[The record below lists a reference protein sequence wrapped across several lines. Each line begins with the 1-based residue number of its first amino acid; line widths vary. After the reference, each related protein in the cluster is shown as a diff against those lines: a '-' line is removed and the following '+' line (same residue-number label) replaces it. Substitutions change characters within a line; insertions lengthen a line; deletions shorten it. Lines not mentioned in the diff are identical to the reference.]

1 MLGHRRLETQDYV
14 AILRRRWWLLIGL
27 TALGLTVGYSVCRVI
42 PNQYTSQTLV
52 LVEPP
57 TVPDSYVRPV
67 ITEDLN
73 QRLASMQEQILS
85 RTRLQQIVQQFG
97 LYKKEAN
104 QAPTENLVGRLRR
117 SIVVTPVTPMPQT
130 RAQDLPGFYVSVT
143 MDDARL
149 AQQVCSEITSMFLEQ
164 NLRLRQQ
171 LSQNTTD
178 FLTKQLEEAKARL
191 DDQDAKLAEF
201 QRRHIGE
208 LPDNQQTNL
217 SLLSGLTT
225 QLEAVT
231 QVVSRVEQEKAFAKT
246 LLTQE
251 LAAWKAS
258 QQGQNPQ
265 TLQQQL
271 TDLQNQLGTLRARY
285 TDSHPDVVKIK
296 SEIARVQKQIDDA
309 VAQGQGPAVDKDAK
323 SPHVEPAHIQQLRAQ
338 LEQDDV
344 IIRTH
349 TKEQE
354 QFQQQ
359 IKVLQSRV
367 QMTPTVEQ
375 EFKMLT
381 RDHQTAL
388 ELYNDLLKKQN
399 QSAMATD
406 LERRQQ
412 GEQFRILD
420 PPSLPEK
427 PSYPDRLLFSL
438 GGLGGG
444 LGLGLGLTLLLEWR
458 DQTLRTERDIEV
470 CLQLPTLAVIPSLK
484 PSRGK
489 VKGGAGNLVAQQ
501 AAVTQLNSRSFN
513 S

>member
-1 MLGHRRLETQDYV
+1 MLGHRPLETRDYI
-14 AILRRRWWLLIGL
+14 AILRRHWWQLMGL
-27 TALGLTVGYSVCRVI
+27 AILGVTIGYSVCLAI
-42 PNQYTSQTLV
+42 PNRYTSQTLV

-57 TVPDSYVRPV
+57 TVPDSYVKPV

-85 RTRLQQIVQQFG
+85 RTRLQHIVEQFG
-97 LYKKEAN
+97 LYKKETN
-104 QAPTENLVGRLRR
+104 QAPIEDLVGRLRR

-130 RAQDLPGFYVSVT
+130 RVQDLPGFYVSVT

-149 AQQVCSEITSMFLEQ
+149 AQQVCGDITSMFLEQ
-164 NLRLRQQ
+164 NLHLRQQ
-171 LSQNTTD
+171 LSENTTD
-178 FLTKQLEEAKARL
+178 FLTKQLEGAKARL
-191 DDQDAKLAEF
+191 DEQDAKLAEF

-217 SLLSGLTT
+217 SLLMGLNT

-231 QVVSRVEQEKAFAKT
+231 QAISRVQQENAFTET
-246 LLTQE
+246 LLAQQ
-251 LAAWKAS
+251 LAAWKSS
-258 QQGQNPQ
+258 QEGQNPQ

-285 TDSHPDVVKIK
+285 TDSHPDAVKVK
-296 SEIARVQKQIDDA
+296 SEIGRLQKQIDEA
-309 VAQGQGPAVDKDAK
+309 VTRGQGQSIDKGAK
-323 SPHVEPAHIQQLRAQ
+323 APLTEPAHIQQLRAQ
-338 LEQDDV
+338 LQQDEV
-344 IIRTH
+344 STRNRTR
-349 TKEQE
+349 EQE
-354 QFQQQ
+354 QLQQQ
-359 IKVLQSRV
+359 IKALQARI
-367 QMTPTVEQ
+367 QMTPMVEQ
-375 EFKMLT
+375 EFKTLT

-427 PSYPDRLLFSL
+427 PSFPDRVLFSL
-438 GGLGGG
+438 GGLVGG
-444 LGLGLGLTLLLEWR
+444 LALGLSLTVLLEWR

-470 CLQLPTLAVIPSLK
+470 CMQLPTLAVIPSLK

-489 VKGGAGNLVAQQ
+489 IRSTAQSAVATQGRPR
-501 AAVTQLNSRSFN
+501 QLNWQS
-513 S
+513 

>member
-1 MLGHRRLETQDYV
+1 MLGHRPLETRDYV
-14 AILRRRWWLLIGL
+14 AILRRRWWLLIGP
-27 TALGLTVGYSVCRVI
+27 AIFGVAVGYSVCLII
-42 PNQYTSQTLV
+42 PSQYMSQTLV
-52 LVEPP
+52 LIEPP

-85 RTRLQQIVQQFG
+85 RTRLQHIVQQFG

-104 QAPTENLVGRLRR
+104 QAPIEDLVGRLRR

-149 AQQVCSEITSMFLEQ
+149 AQQVCGEITSMFLEQ

-217 SLLSGLTT
+217 SLLTGLTT
-225 QLEAVT
+225 QFEAVT
-231 QVVSRVEQEKAFAKT
+231 QAISRVEQERAFTET

-251 LAAWKAS
+251 QAAWKSS
-258 QQGQNPQ
+258 QEGQNPQ

-271 TDLQNQLGTLRARY
+271 TELQNQLGTLRARY

-296 SEIARVQKQIDDA
+296 SELARLQKQIDQA
-309 VAQGQGPAVDKDAK
+309 VARGQEPPIDKSAK
-323 SPHVEPAHIQQLRAQ
+323 APLAEPAHIQQLRAQ
-338 LEQDDV
+338 LQQDEV
-344 IIRTH
+344 ITRTR
-349 TKEQE
+349 TQEQE
-354 QFQQQ
+354 QLQQQ
-359 IKVLQSRV
+359 IKALQARV
-367 QMTPTVEQ
+367 QLTPMVEQ
-375 EFKMLT
+375 EFKTLT

-427 PSYPDRLLFSL
+427 PSFPDRLLFSL

-444 LGLGLGLTLLLEWR
+444 LALGLGLTILLEWR

-470 CLQLPTLAVIPSLK
+470 CLQLPTLAMIPSLK

-489 VKGGAGNLVAQQ
+489 VKGSVGNPVAKQ
-501 AAVTQLNSRSFN
+501 AAATQLSFRSQE
-513 S
+513 